1 MRRSETAGRPGS
13 SLLQAHSGRQRVT
26 NIELFFDLVYVFAVT
41 QMSHHLLS
49 VPTVE
54 GALQTLLLL
63 ALVWWAWV
71 YTTWVTNW
79 LDARRLPVR
88 LMLIAVMLVSL
99 VLSAALPEAFGP
111 RGLIVAGAYVVMQV
125 GRSAF
130 VAVAGR
136 GQRVDRIFTRIT
148 VWALA
153 SGCLW
158 LGGGF
163 AHGHARELLWV
174 LAFAVDVVGGTTGF
188 YTPGMGRTT
197 SEEWTIDGGHFAE
210 RCQGFVIIALGESI
224 VVIGGALAARQS
236 VGAATVAAFVTAF
249 AGSTTLWWI
258 YFDRSADDGAR
269 IIAESDDPGRL
280 ALWAY
285 HIVHPVMVAGVIVSA
300 AADQEVLAHPGATGR
315 IATSWMVIGGAV
327 LFLAGHAL
335 YKRIV
340 WGVIAWP
347 RIAACA
353 VLALLLLVAPYLT
366 ALALGIITVV
376 VLVGVAVSD
385 RVYQPSVSLRDRLDA
400 S

>member
-1 MRRSETAGRPGS
+1 MARGGTVSRAGR
-13 SLLQAHSGRQRVT
+13 SLLQAHSGEQRVT

-49 VPTVE
+49 VPTIE

-130 VAVAGR
+130 VAIAGR
-136 GQRVDRIFTRIT
+136 GQRVDRIFARVT

-158 LGGGF
+158 LAGGF

-236 VGAATVAAFVTAF
+236 VGAAAVAAFVTAF
-249 AGSTTLWWI
+249 AGSTALWWI
-258 YFDRSADDGAR
+258 YFDRSAEEGAR
-269 IIAESDDPGRL
+269 VIAESGDPGRL

-285 HIVHPVMVAGVIVSA
+285 HIVHPVMVAGIIVAA
-300 AADQEVLAHPGATGR
+300 AADQEVLAHPGAAGR
-315 IATSWMVIGGAV
+315 TATSWMVIGGAV
-327 LFLAGHAL
+327 LFLAGHVL

-340 WGVIAWP
+340 WGVTAWP
-347 RIAACA
+347 RIAACG
-353 VLALLLLVAPYLT
+353 VLALLLLAPDLT
-366 ALALGIITVV
+366 ALALGIAALA
-376 VLVGVAVSD
+376 VLVAVAVSD
-385 RVYQPSVSLRDRLDA
+385 RLLPPPVSLRDRLDA